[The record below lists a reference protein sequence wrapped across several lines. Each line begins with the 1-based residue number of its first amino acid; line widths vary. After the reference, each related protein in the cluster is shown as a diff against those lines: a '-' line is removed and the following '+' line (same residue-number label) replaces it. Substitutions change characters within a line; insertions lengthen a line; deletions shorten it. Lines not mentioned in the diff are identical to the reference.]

1 MMIMLLVSLDGEKKM
16 EPSIGLS
23 ETLGDLTGEKMEP
36 SDSSEESII

>member
-1 MMIMLLVSLDGEKKM
+1 MTSVLPDGEKKM

-36 SDSSEESII
+36 SDSSEELIT